1 MIFVLILRESLLKS
15 PKITLKKIVKCIL
28 RYRKTINSPKNS
40 FREKQLCKEWFA
52 HIVVRTARSITL
64 NNNTHG
70 SFLLLVNKFKS
81 LLLNLRSN
89 THVNCCWVM
98 YALSRRLGRIVK
110 LTIEFD
116 WASILAMLFISIK
129 SNRSIYHENI
139 AEKAGKP
146 IRSM

>member
-1 MIFVLILRESLLKS
+1 
-15 PKITLKKIVKCIL
+15 
-28 RYRKTINSPKNS
+28 
-40 FREKQLCKEWFA
+40 
-52 HIVVRTARSITL
+52 
-64 NNNTHG
+64 
-70 SFLLLVNKFKS
+70 
-81 LLLNLRSN
+81 
-89 THVNCCWVM
+89 M

-116 WASILAMLFISIK
+116 WANILAMLFMSIK